1 LRKALLPE
9 RASWLP
15 DLEAELFSFPG
26 SRHDP
31 RVAAFLIAYVGNG
44 LVDAAVTA
52 TLEKSA
58 TVVVVVYGFRGK
70 ETGGRPGEC
79 ARINQLERV
88 GEKHRVIEGRA
99 PSHYVASARRTALV
113 NANWSLHV
121 TQTLLDSR
129 G

>member
-1 LRKALLPE
+1 MRKALLPE

-79 ARINQLERV
+79 SRINQLE
-88 GEKHRVIEGRA
+88 KGRRETSRDRGSRTFA
-99 PSHYVASARRTALV
+99 LRRKRSE
-113 NANWSLHV
+113 NGIG
-121 TQTLLDSR
+121 QR
-129 G
+129 